1 MDIVHIDENMTH
13 LIDFHGLGSTFSD
26 RMHSKGAASYSKQN
40 SRSGKIAVARLYL
53 SIFWSTSKTSQQ
65 KRQVLGDL
73 RVFKR
78 VCIAETFGLF
88 CLFAVFHPN
97 PN

>member
-1 MDIVHIDENMTH
+1 MVQHHIVDIVHIDENMTR

-26 RMHSKGAASYSKQN
+26 RMRTKGFAIYSTHN
-40 SRSGKIAVARLYL
+40 SRTGKL

-73 RVFKR
+73 RLFKR
-78 VCIAETFGLF
+78 VCFAGTFGLF